1 MKKETLAQVF
11 SCELVV
17 CNRLVWPS
25 HKKKILREKFR
36 PKKFLY
42 FHIFFTV
49 KSLKFCLIF
58 VLIFTHFN
66 SIFYPIFYPISYI
79 PLILIKSLPN
89 FYSYIPHI
97 FYHPSHLK
105 ITSIKILSIFK
116 KTLIWSAKM
125 AKIAKKATIYI
136 TTKFPSYHLSSFLS
150 KIAPLQK
157 DLLII
162 HPNTFFNKDSRNPY
176 KLFY

>member
-1 MKKETLAQVF
+1 MDRSGAIT
-11 SCELVV
+11 
-17 CNRLVWPS
+17 
-25 HKKKILREKFR
+25 KKILREKFR

-42 FHIFFTV
+42 FHNVFTV
-49 KSLKFCLIF
+49 KNLKFCLIF

-66 SIFYPIFYPISYI
+66 SIFYPIFHPISYI

-97 FYHPSHLK
+97 FYHPSHQK

-125 AKIAKKATIYI
+125 AKIAKKTHHLYHHQISIVPFIIFLIQNSTPTERFINHTPQYI
-136 TTKFPSYHLSSFLS
+136 F
-150 KIAPLQK
+150 
-157 DLLII
+157 
-162 HPNTFFNKDSRNPY
+162 
-176 KLFY
+176 